1 VNATNIWF
9 QTNNSILYGKVLV
22 QAVITRVTGLWGT
35 AAGGAGLGGRA
46 LVIAIAALPLI
57 FVIALLIVA
66 VMTAFRPVGDNVT
79 GFTLQNFQVLY
90 GNSFVYK
97 TLLNTFVFAL
107 WSVAFALFF
116 GVPIAWLVE
125 RTDLPG
131 RGFVFP
137 LMAIGV
143 LIPTFFTAMG
153 WMFLLHSRIG
163 IINQWIVRYTPLEQS
178 PFNVATLP
186 GMGFVEGVALSS
198 LVFVMTAASFRAM
211 DPALEES
218 AQIHGLTL
226 FRRLRKI
233 TFPLIWPAILAVS
246 IYVFT
251 IGLAAFDVP
260 AIIGMGNRIF
270 TFSTLVYT
278 QVNPLTGAPNYG
290 LASSSSAVMVLVAGG
305 LALWYL
311 RIMRKAHRYAV
322 VTGKGYRPEPIHL
335 GKWAIFGWGFIILK
349 LLLSIVLPFLVLV
362 WASLLRFFQA
372 PSMAAL
378 SNVSL
383 ANYQAITLERIGA
396 PVLNTM
402 ILMLIVPTVTVIVSL
417 CISWVVVRSKLRI
430 AGTVDML
437 AFIPHAI
444 PNLIFA
450 VGAIILVLFW
460 LPNWVPLYGTLTL
473 LIIVYVVTR
482 ISFATRVYNSSL
494 VQIHPE
500 LDEAGYVFGLR
511 TGKVIWKLLR
521 PLMMP
526 AILYT
531 WLWMALLTYREFT
544 MAALLVSRGTVTL
557 PVFIWSAWQGDS
569 TRAAAIMVV
578 TILCMTPLIALY
590 FLVGRGRLQMTAR

>member
-1 VNATNIWF
+1 
-9 QTNNSILYGKVLV
+9 LP
-22 QAVITRVTGLWGT
+22 QAVITRVTGLWET
-35 AAGGAGLGGRA
+35 AAGDIGPGGRGWVVA
-46 LVIAIAALPLI
+46 VAALPLVV
-57 FVIALLIVA
+57 VIALLVVA
-66 VMTAFRPVGDNVT
+66 VMTAFRPAGDNVA
-79 GFTLQNFQVLY
+79 GFTLEHFRVLY
-90 GNSFVYK
+90 TNPFVYK
-97 TLLNTFVFAL
+97 TLLNTFVFAF
-107 WSVAFALFF
+107 WAVVFALIF

-131 RGFVFP
+131 RGLVLP

-153 WMFLLHSRIG
+153 WTFLLHSRIG
-163 IINQWIVRYTPLEQS
+163 IINQWIVKYTPFEQS

-211 DPALEES
+211 DPSLEES
-218 AQIHGLTL
+218 AQIHGLRLFKRLWKVTL
-226 FRRLRKI
+226 
-233 TFPLIWPAILAVS
+233 PLLWPSILAVS

-270 TFSTLVYT
+270 TFSTLVFT

-290 LASSSSAVMVLVAGG
+290 LASASSAIMVLIAGG
-305 LALWYL
+305 LAWWYL

-322 VTGKGYRPEPIHL
+322 VTGKGYRPELVHL
-335 GKWAIFGWGFIILK
+335 GKWAIAGWAFVILK

-372 PSMAAL
+372 PSMAAW
-378 SNVSL
+378 SHASL
-383 ANYQAITLERIGA
+383 ANYEAITLENFA
-396 PVLNTM
+396 TPVLNTVL
-402 ILMLIVPTVTVIVSL
+402 LMLTVPTITVILGL
-417 CISWVVVRSKLRI
+417 CISWVVVRSNLRI

-450 VGAIILVLFW
+450 VGAIIWVLFW
-460 LPNWVPLYGTLTL
+460 LPNWIPLYGTLTL

-494 VQIHPE
+494 VQIHKE

-544 MAALLVSRGTVTL
+544 MAALLVSSRQTVTL
-557 PVFIWSAWQGDS
+557 PLYIWGVWQGDN
-569 TRAAAIMVV
+569 TLAAAVMVV

-590 FLVGRGRLQMTAR
+590 FLVGRGQFQMTAR